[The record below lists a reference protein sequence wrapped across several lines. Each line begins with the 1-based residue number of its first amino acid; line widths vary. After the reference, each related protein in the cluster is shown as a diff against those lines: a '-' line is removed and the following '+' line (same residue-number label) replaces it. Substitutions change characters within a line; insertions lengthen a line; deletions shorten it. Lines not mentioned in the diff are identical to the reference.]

1 MPRFVAVVRRSFVQG
16 VALASCVV
24 AGSACADTTNP
35 PTGREPRW
43 DSPATRALAVRA
55 CFDCH
60 SHQTR
65 WPWYASV
72 PLVGWWIEDHV
83 VEGREHLNF
92 STWDAPGKEA
102 HEAAEVVEE
111 GEMPLSSYL
120 PLHGEASLTDDEKR
134 ALVAGL
140 EATLRADPPAAAK
153 R

>member
-1 MPRFVAVVRRSFVQG
+1 MSRFVAVFRQSLVQG
-16 VALASCVV
+16 VALGACVV
-24 AGSACADTTNP
+24 VGSACADTLNP
-35 PTGREPRW
+35 PSGREPRW

-72 PLVGWWIEDHV
+72 PLLGLWIEDHV

-92 STWDAPGKEA
+92 STWDVPGKEA

-111 GEMPLSSYL
+111 GEMPLSAYL
-120 PLHGEASLTDDEKR
+120 PLHGEAALTDDEKK